1 MSTTTTPATPPATLG
16 QRGAASLVAIGRR
29 VPASGAILLVFIV
42 LVAWIT
48 YLNPTFID
56 PPVFLNFLRRSSP
69 LMLLAIGQMF
79 VVAAGG
85 LDLSVGSIVTLTV
98 VVSARF
104 IDDDPSVSRA
114 LMTMLLV
121 CALGVLIGSINGF
134 VVTKL
139 KVPSF
144 IATLGMLLIVAG
156 GVDYWSGG
164 APRGALSDAMRAF
177 GRDAWDL
184 PVLGQLPYAV
194 IVVIIVGVIAAWM
207 MQRLT
212 FGRHVIAVGG
222 GARTARLSGVAVRRT
237 RVLTF
242 VISGLMAAFA
252 GILLAGIAGV
262 SAQVGAGM
270 EFRAITAVVLGGA
283 AIGGGRGSVLGAAI
297 GALTLDAVFTLLN
310 LLGFSVGI
318 RLTVQGVL
326 IIAAVTVEAARQRE
340 RI

>member
-1 MSTTTTPATPPATLG
+1 VSITTTPASTPGTRG
-16 QRGAASLVAIGRR
+16 QRGVASLAAIGQR

-48 YLNPTFID
+48 YLNPNFLD

-114 LMTMLLV
+114 LLAMLLV
-121 CALGVLIGSINGF
+121 CALGILIGSVNGF

-144 IATLGMLLIVAG
+144 IATLGMLLIVSG

-164 APRGALSDAMRAF
+164 ALRGALSDAMRAV
-177 GRDAWDL
+177 GRDGWDL
-184 PVLGQLPYAV
+184 PLIGQLPYAL
-194 IVVIIVGVIAAWM
+194 VVVGIVGVIAAWM

-212 FGRHVIAVGG
+212 FGRHVIATGG

-242 VISGLMAAFA
+242 VISGLMAALA

-283 AIGGGRGSVLGAAI
+283 AIGGGRGSVLGAAL

-310 LLGFSVGI
+310 LLGFSAGT

-340 RI
+340 RT